1 MSGGPGGVVRHE
13 VRLEGAVPVAVTLVL
28 ARGAEVEV
36 DLVRHTVTQRAGAP
50 LKPRHEAWVREIGA
64 YLAGQHLLES
74 AEARRESQTDGR
86 AAITFEPR
94 PKPGMIWWG

>member
-1 MSGGPGGVVRHE
+1 MSGGLGGVVRHE

-36 DLVRHTVTQRAGAP
+36 DLVRHTVTQRVGAP
-50 LKPRHEAWVREIGA
+50 LTARQEAWVREIGG
-64 YLAGQHLLES
+64 YLARQHLLEI
-74 AEARRESQTDGR
+74 AEERRASQTDGR
-86 AAITFEPR
+86 AAIPFEPR